1 MDAIPRAEP
10 GSGAAEGRAGRPAK
24 AAMRIEPR
32 DGNRNMSKT
41 LTLTDHETG
50 RKAELPVLEPTYG
63 TPVLDI
69 TGVPRDLGFFTHDP
83 GFTSTASCRS
93 RITYIDGD
101 QGVLLYRGYPIEDL
115 AEKSSFLEVCYL
127 LIHGEL
133 PGAAEWEGFQAEVR
147 SHTMVHEGLRTIITG
162 YRRGSH
168 PMAMM
173 VGLVGALS
181 GFYHD
186 ALDVNDPVHR
196 MKCIRRL
203 VAKMPTIAAD
213 THKWGAGQPFMHPD
227 NSYGFVENFM
237 RMMFGVPA
245 EPYEADPAAARALEL
260 MMILHADHEQ
270 NASTSTVR
278 LCGSSGT
285 NPFAAVA
292 AGIATLWGPAH
303 GGANEA
309 VIRML
314 SEIGSRRDIP
324 KFVERA
330 KDRESGVRLMG
341 FGHRVYKS
349 YDPRA
354 SIIRDACH
362 DLLSKL
368 EGTEREQP
376 MFETAL
382 ELERIARS
390 DDYFIERD
398 LYPNVDFYSGI
409 ILSALGFPLNMFTV
423 IFAVARTVG
432 WITQWNE
439 MMGDAEDFRIGRP
452 RQLYLGHARR
462 SYVPAEERP

>member
-1 MDAIPRAEP
+1 MP
-10 GSGAAEGRAGRPAK
+10 AAT
-24 AAMRIEPR
+24 
-32 DGNRNMSKT
+32 GNQNMSKT
-41 LTLTDHETG
+41 LTLTDNETG
-50 RKAELPVLEPTYG
+50 RSAELPVLEPTYG
-63 TPVLDI
+63 TPVVDI
-69 TGVPRDLGFFTHDP
+69 SGVPRELGCFTHDP
-83 GFTSTASCRS
+83 GYGATSACRS
-93 RITYIDGD
+93 WITYIDGD
-101 QGVLLYRGYPIEDL
+101 EGILLFRGYPIEQL

-127 LIHGEL
+127 LIYGEL
-133 PGAAEWEGFQAEVR
+133 PGAAEWEEFQADIR
-147 SHTMVHEGLRTIITG
+147 KHTMVHEGLRTIITG

-186 ALDVNDPVHR
+186 ALDVNDPDHR
-196 MKCIRRL
+196 MQCIRRL

-245 EPYEADPAAARALEL
+245 EPFEVDPVAARALEL

-285 NPFAAVA
+285 NPYAAIA

-309 VIRML
+309 VIGML
-314 SEIGSRRDIP
+314 SEIGGRGDIP
-324 KFVERA
+324 KFIDRV

-354 SIIRDACH
+354 SIIRNACH

-376 MFETAL
+376 MFESAL

-390 DDYFIERD
+390 DDYFIERN

-432 WITQWNE
+432 WISQWNE
-439 MMGDAEDFRIGRP
+439 MLGDAEDFRIGRP
-452 RQLYLGHARR
+452 RQLYLGHAGRDYAPAGER
-462 SYVPAEERP
+462 S

>member
-1 MDAIPRAEP
+1 
-10 GSGAAEGRAGRPAK
+10 
-24 AAMRIEPR
+24 
-32 DGNRNMSKT
+32 MSNT
-41 LTLTDHETG
+41 LILNDNATG
-50 RKAELPVLEPTYG
+50 RKIELPVLEPTYG
-63 TPVLDI
+63 TPVVDVSSL
-69 TGVPRDLGFFTHDP
+69 PRELGYFTHDP
-83 GFTSTASCRS
+83 GFTSTSSCRS

-101 QGVLLYRGYPIEDL
+101 AGILLYRGYPIEQL

-127 LIHGEL
+127 LVHGEL
-133 PGAAEWEGFQAEVR
+133 PGAAAWEEFRTGIH

-186 ALDVNDPVHR
+186 ALDVNDPANR
-196 MKCIRRL
+196 MKCIHRL

-227 NSYGFVENFM
+227 NAYGFVENFM

-245 EPYEADPAAARALEL
+245 EPYVADPVAVRALEL

-285 NPFAAVA
+285 NPFAAIA

-309 VIRML
+309 VVQML
-314 SEIGSRRDIP
+314 SGIGGRGEIP
-324 KFVERA
+324 KFIDRV
-330 KDRESGVRLMG
+330 KDRETGVRLMG

-362 DLLSKL
+362 DLLEEL
-368 EGTEREQP
+368 EGTERQQP

-390 DDYFIERD
+390 DDYFVERN

-409 ILSALGFPLNMFTV
+409 ILSALGIPLNMFTV

-439 MMGDAEDFRIGRP
+439 MMSDAEDFRIGRP
-452 RQLYLGHARR
+452 RQLYLGHERR
-462 SYVPAEERP
+462 DYVPAEERP

>member
-1 MDAIPRAEP
+1 MWNET
-10 GSGAAEGRAGRPAK
+10 
-24 AAMRIEPR
+24 
-32 DGNRNMSKT
+32 RNIMKT
-41 LTLTDHETG
+41 MTLTDNETG
-50 RKAELPVLEPTYG
+50 REVELPVLEPTYG
-63 TPVLDI
+63 TPVIDI
-69 TGVPRDLGFFTHDP
+69 SRVPRELGHYTHDP
-83 GFTSTASCRS
+83 GYTSTSACRS
-93 RITYIDGD
+93 NITYIDGD
-101 QGVLLYRGYPIEDL
+101 NGVLLYRGYPIEQL
-115 AEKSSFLEVCYL
+115 AEHSSFLEVCYL

-133 PGAAEWEGFQAEVR
+133 PNRAEWEKFQGDVR
-147 SHTMVHEGLRTIITG
+147 AHTMIHEGLHTIITG
-162 YRRGSH
+162 YRRGAH

-186 ALDVNDPVHR
+186 ALNVNDPVSR
-196 MKCIRRL
+196 MQCILRL
-203 VAKMPTIAAD
+203 VAKMPTIASA
-213 THKWGAGQPFMHPD
+213 THKWAVGQPFLHPD
-227 NSYGFVENFM
+227 NSLGFVENFM

-245 EPYEADPAAARALEL
+245 EPYRANPVAVRALEL

-278 LCGSSGT
+278 LCGSSGA

-309 VIRML
+309 VVQML
-314 SEIGSRRDIP
+314 SQINGPNDIP
-324 KFVERA
+324 KFVEQA
-330 KDRESGVRLMG
+330 KDRESPVRLMG

-354 SIIRDACH
+354 AIIRGACH
-362 DLLSKL
+362 DLLQEM
-368 EGTEREQP
+368 EGTRGEQP
-376 MFETAL
+376 MFEIAL
-382 ELERIARS
+382 KLEEIARS
-390 DDYFIERD
+390 DDYFIERN

-409 ILSALGFPLNMFTV
+409 ILSALGIPLSMFTV

-452 RQLYLGHARR
+452 RQLYLGAEQRD
-462 SYVPAEERP
+462 YVPEEKR